1 MTVGEE
7 IPPRYATEEQAR
19 VALFQPLYGT
29 GLPRRVGP
37 PAARN
42 TRPVSSARAVGETA
56 HRSAIAMPP
65 LVHCDHTQR
74 MRRSVLLKYSD
85 LYFGGPLPPHSSHE
99 AQKQD
104 RRTKLLRCTWMS
116 RNYPLIVL
124 LLSAVMS
131 LNVSPEL
138 NSRATRKQ
146 SKNST
151 LIMRRNGTW
160 PQEPRCCL
168 DSGAVRALC
177 AVCKLMH
184 KVLNQR
190 GDCLSSICDNRCRK
204 NLD

>member
-1 MTVGEE
+1 MGRRF
-7 IPPRYATEEQAR
+7 PPRYAAGEQAR
-19 VALFQPLYGT
+19 AASVQPLCGT
-29 GLPRRVGP
+29 GLPPRVGP

-42 TRPVSSARAVGETA
+42 ARRVSSARAFGETA
-56 HRSAIAMPP
+56 HLSAIAMPP
-65 LVHCDHTQR
+65 SSIA
-74 MRRSVLLKYSD
+74 RSHATEATFRVVEVLRPL
-85 LYFGGPLPPHSSHE
+85 LRGPLPPHRSHE
-99 AQKQD
+99 AQKQE

-124 LLSAVMS
+124 LLSAAMS
-131 LNVSPEL
+131 LNASPEL

-146 SKNST
+146 LKNST

-160 PQEPRCCL
+160 SQEPRCCL

-190 GDCLSSICDNRCRK
+190 GDCLSSICDNRRRK
-204 NLD
+204 NLN